1 MSQQRCHCMLQ
12 GRHHSLFGS
21 PYTFWQLTLLLR
33 LVAVSERWNMLEGF
47 LEGFSVLRRGIT
59 FHFQELL
66 PEQSQTMLR
75 TSSPTSPFLFFIF
88 FPRSCRSIIASLDVV
103 HIKIIS
109 QHCEG
114 ADEIQ
119 NTLIDLLLIV
129 SRGGFFVVFPP
140 LPHLPQ
146 QS

>member
-1 MSQQRCHCMLQ
+1 
-12 GRHHSLFGS
+12 
-21 PYTFWQLTLLLR
+21 
-33 LVAVSERWNMLEGF
+33 MLEGF
-47 LEGFSVLRRGIT
+47 LEGFSVLGRGIT

-75 TSSPTSPFLFFIF
+75 TSSPTSPFLFF